1 MHLDDN
7 ILTVI
12 DLSDKP
18 ELLEA
23 QAILHRIHARQLY
36 KFLDQT
42 QPSDERIAD
51 EGLFEPVRCL
61 PGDGWD

>member
-1 MHLDDN
+1 
-7 ILTVI
+7 LTVI

-42 QPSDERIAD
+42 QPSDERVAD
-51 EGLFEPVRCL
+51 EGLFEPVR
-61 PGDGWD
+61 